1 MRFVA
6 ASKPNFLQYEDTVED
21 NSNDSWWLEA
31 IKVVEDVESKKTT
44 TELSTKGSVSVRI
57 QPADNMPSSKHREET
72 MKRSKVCS
80 RILNARGEDKIYEK
94 LFVAKDT
101 NESTCQLFVDTAV
114 YTRNRCFR
122 LHLSSK
128 AGKVQFSCQQRE
140 ECKNLSEEDMFM
152 ASLICNMDVDCG
164 KLLVCKPD
172 LDCVKTL
179 HFDIELNFNLGNYVQ
194 IHPELTLNACSKYT
208 QTLPCCK
215 PKPDMRNSKSVA
227 NRNLSCV
234 AN

>member
-6 ASKPNFLQYEDTVED
+6 ASKPIFLQYEDTVED

-31 IKVVEDVESKKTT
+31 IKVVEDVESKQTA
-44 TELSTKGSVSVRI
+44 TELSTKEVIDDEDEDWWLAVERTAS
-57 QPADNMPSSKHREET
+57 Q
-72 MKRSKVCS
+72 
-80 RILNARGEDKIYEK
+80 GEDKSYEK

-101 NESTCQLFVDTAV
+101 NESACQLFVDTAV
-114 YTRNRCFR
+114 YTQNRCFR

-128 AGKVQFSCQQRE
+128 AGKSSILLPTERFK
-140 ECKNLSEEDMFM
+140 CKNLSEEDMFM

-179 HFDIELNFNLGNYVQ
+179 HFDIELNCNLGNYVQ

-215 PKPDMRNSKSVA
+215 PKPDMRNSKSVV
-227 NRNLSCV
+227 NRNLSFV